1 MDNTVV
7 KIKEASYS
15 IGRLSAKKQFA
26 VARRLSPFIGDIV
39 PNIKKLI
46 SGLDDV
52 DEGAPISKE
61 SLLDRAAVLV
71 PQIVHTLATMKDEDC
86 DFIFDACLAVVKVQ
100 RPEGWFPL
108 TTPDGGTMMYHDL
121 IELPEMLQ
129 LTAEVVK
136 ANLMGFFPID
146 KLMVFAAKMGM
157 VN

>member
-86 DFIFDACLAVVKVQ
+86 DFIFDACLAVVKIQ
-100 RPEGWFPL
+100 KPEGWFPL
-108 TTPDGGTMMYHDL
+108 TTPAGDVVMYPLDL
-121 IELPEMLQ
+121 TEMLQ